1 MRMRFALRLH
11 LAQGTLFPL
20 PHVWLDFFVY
30 TYKFT
35 FYYRIITTRVSFLYV
50 PTTSDCRCSAMTF
63 NCWWSPT
70 TPDDIRWHPEPLF
83 ANITWLTFG
92 NQSEGSK
99 DNQTHLLNNVSYTDD
114 QWCSLQVNFLKC
126 RLFQHFL
133 IQFLIMSSQN
143 TLLPA
148 STLSPHHHCEHASL
162 DQPHLIS
169 SLQNTATL
177 TPLYWGSLG
186 FLSNHFEAQWQSNL
200 LLIFHVSSTNCRCS
214 QLSQLL
220 SGGWIPQF
228 LEILQ

>member
-1 MRMRFALRLH
+1 MSELTSSLTH
-11 LAQGTLFPL
+11 
-20 PHVWLDFFVY
+20 
-30 TYKFT
+30 KFT
-35 FYYRIITTRVSFLYV
+35 FDYRIITNQMSFLYA
-50 PTTSDCRCSAMTF
+50 PTTSDCPT
-63 NCWWSPT
+63 SPT
-70 TPDDIRWHPEPLF
+70 SSDHFRRHVEPLF
-83 ANITWLTFG
+83 PNNTLLTFR

-99 DNQTHLLNNVSYTDD
+99 DNQSHLLNNVSYTDD

-177 TPLYWGSLG
+177 TPLY
-186 FLSNHFEAQWQSNL
+186 
-200 LLIFHVSSTNCRCS
+200 
-214 QLSQLL
+214 
-220 SGGWIPQF
+220 
-228 LEILQ
+228 